1 MGRGWQQLLA
11 ALAVTAHGGVVF
23 SCLLQGDGQVGD
35 EDDVVVAEDDLYLGA
50 WVVEAERAAGFGGDG
65 DGPVAGLEGDEPKA
79 PLHGI
84 EDIRYPVFPEIRTR
98 ASVFP

>member
-1 MGRGWQQLLA
+1 VR
-11 ALAVTAHGGVVF
+11 
-23 SCLLQGDGQVGD
+23 D

-50 WVVEAERAAGFGGDG
+50 WVVEAEGAAGFGGNG
-65 DGPVAGLEGDEPKA
+65 DGAVAWLDGDEPQA

-84 EDIRYPVFPEIRTR
+84 EDSSYPVFPEIRTR